1 MNFWLWRAVRMFAN
15 KAAKPSLSNG
25 SIDDSSTQGEV
36 TYIIPRPGK
45 KHTDTVLLGG
55 TYQSGDW
62 DTSLHMDVAQ
72 RIFERCA
79 GVAPSLKDSGVTKI
93 LKHQVGLRPAR
104 EGGARVEAEVVRFPL
119 STTHNLV
126 PWDPAGLEGG
136 SMQVVHTYGFGWG
149 PGYNMKEDH

>member
-1 MNFWLWRAVRMFAN
+1 MFAN